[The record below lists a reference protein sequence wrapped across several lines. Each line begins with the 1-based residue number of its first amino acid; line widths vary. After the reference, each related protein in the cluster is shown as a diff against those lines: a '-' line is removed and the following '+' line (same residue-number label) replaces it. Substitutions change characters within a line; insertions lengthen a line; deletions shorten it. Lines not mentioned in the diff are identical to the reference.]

1 MTQGLTDSEAL
12 IEYRKSRYRILVCV
26 DGSDE
31 SYRGLQYAA
40 RLGAAPDADI
50 VLLYVRPIDQGLRT
64 GGLQVRV
71 ARENMLNW
79 GLELPGI
86 QYLKKGRDMLVGTE
100 ELASQWEI
108 HSAHADVVGDPL
120 GDNKIGYTNNQGKS
134 IVLKLKTASSVAGG
148 ILDQYELG
156 PYNLIILGSS
166 GRAGGFAKNL
176 WDPAIAEK
184 VAIHAPCSVCVARE
198 LETGHGMLLCT
209 DGSKQAMKMVN
220 KAAQMSKRVGAEV
233 SILSVS
239 LDDEGEVEARENA
252 TKAAELLRSLSI
264 EPRNILIETGNP
276 VEQIIEAAQTYTFVV
291 LGDTGRTGLKRFFMG
306 SVAFKVME
314 FANNSVM
321 IVR

>member
-108 HSAHADVVGDPL
+108 HSTHADVIGDPL
-120 GDNKIGYTNNQGKS
+120 GDNKIAYTNHQGKS
-134 IVLKLKTASSVAGG
+134 IVLKLKTASSVAAG

-198 LETGHGMLLCT
+198 LEVGHGMLLCT
-209 DGSKQAMKMVN
+209 DGSDQAMEMIN
-220 KAAQMSKRVGAEV
+220 KAAQMSKRVGAEI

-239 LDDEGEVEARENA
+239 LDVEGEVEARENV
-252 TKAAELLRSLSI
+252 TKAVELLSSLRI

-276 VEQIIEAAQTYTFVV
+276 VEQIIEAAKTYTFVV
-291 LGDTGRTGLKRFFMG
+291 IGDTGRTGLKRFFMG

>member
-50 VLLYVRPIDQGLRT
+50 VLLYVRPIDQGMRT

-100 ELASQWEI
+100 ELVSQWEI
-108 HSAHADVVGDPL
+108 HSAHTDVAGDPL
-120 GDNKIGYTNNQGKS
+120 GDNKIEYTNNQGKS
-134 IVLKLKTASSVAGG
+134 IVLKLKTASSVAVG
-148 ILDQYELG
+148 ILDQYELV

-166 GRAGGFAKNL
+166 GRAGGICQESMGPSVRRKGCY
-176 WDPAIAEK
+176 
-184 VAIHAPCSVCVARE
+184 PCA
-198 LETGHGMLLCT
+198 LLC
-209 DGSKQAMKMVN
+209 Q
-220 KAAQMSKRVGAEV
+220 
-233 SILSVS
+233 
-239 LDDEGEVEARENA
+239 
-252 TKAAELLRSLSI
+252 RS
-264 EPRNILIETGNP
+264 TG
-276 VEQIIEAAQTYTFVV
+276 T
-291 LGDTGRTGLKRFFMG
+291 
-306 SVAFKVME
+306 
-314 FANNSVM
+314 
-321 IVR
+321 